1 MTSSDSLKGVEMT
14 ETLKLYHSK
23 DDTLKGIIF
32 NLKDEYVMGNFPVP
46 EDYIFPTD
54 TEKFIEK
61 EGDKFPLTVFSAIEG
76 TLIRVYYYNDQW
88 NISTSSRIDAY
99 TSFWSTRQSFGAQ
112 FEDFV
117 YSISGTPLDVFL
129 CSLDKHKKYFF
140 LLPTIGTNRLGK
152 PFVEDEPKRIYLVGV
167 EEEDRSLKYGSNL
180 DKSEHNLW
188 SYLEEYSMESIDQ
201 LVQKVVEQDQNVIVY
216 FGDRVVKCVSQ
227 SYKERCDLRNNEPNI
242 IYRYIE
248 LLKEQDETGVHS
260 EKLEQLIDMYPEVN
274 FTGYVD
280 RRLFLMSKYIHS
292 SYIARYIKK
301 EYVLLS
307 KIYFHIMKRCHQE
320 FIETRE
326 KTTLQKVQ
334 EIIMK
339 QEPKVILSLVRN
351 FSVTTS

>member
-1 MTSSDSLKGVEMT
+1 M
-14 ETLKLYHSK
+14 
-23 DDTLKGIIF
+23 
-32 NLKDEYVMGNFPVP
+32 
-46 EDYIFPTD
+46 
-54 TEKFIEK
+54 
-61 EGDKFPLTVFSAIEG
+61 
-76 TLIRVYYYNDQW
+76 
-88 NISTSSRIDAY
+88 
-99 TSFWSTRQSFGAQ
+99 
-112 FEDFV
+112 
-117 YSISGTPLDVFL
+117 DVFL

-167 EEEDRSLKYGSNL
+167 EEEDRTLKYGSNL

-188 SYLEEYSMESIDQ
+188 SYLEEYCMESIDQ
-201 LVQKVVEQDQNVIVY
+201 LVQKVVEEDQNVIAY
-216 FGDRVVKCVSQ
+216 LGNRVVKCVSQ
-227 SYKERCDLRNNEPNI
+227 AYKDRCDLRNNEPNI

-248 LLKEQDETGVHS
+248 LLKEQNETPEIS
-260 EKLEQLIDMYPEVN
+260 EKLEHLRNMYPEVN

-339 QEPKVILSLVRN
+339 QEPKMILSLVRN
-351 FSVTTS
+351 FSVRE